1 MKRKE
6 MHVFESSKQ
15 HFSSQIDYL
24 SVFLNGFDLKNEI
37 FVIVALEINCF
48 FCILQKPKEQIHLV
62 FGLEAL
68 KKLKY

>member
-6 MHVFESSKQ
+6 IHVFESNKQ

-37 FVIVALEINCF
+37 FVIGALEINCF
-48 FCILQKPKEQIHLV
+48 FCIL
-62 FGLEAL
+62 
-68 KKLKY
+68 